1 MSVALFVC
9 PRQANSPDGV
19 EWSDPRSSTCKSPP
33 PPFDRPGPEPTV
45 QPFKNQP
52 MLRKRHPLFENG
64 GLAVLAFAIFLLV
77 GTQPSEAFLY
87 AALLFAAAYGIDRLK
102 QRK

>member
-1 MSVALFVC
+1 M
-9 PRQANSPDGV
+9 P
-19 EWSDPRSSTCKSPP
+19 
-33 PPFDRPGPEPTV
+33 
-45 QPFKNQP
+45 
-52 MLRKRHPLFENG
+52 RKRQPIIENG

-87 AALLFAAAYGIDRLK
+87 AVLLFAAAYGIDRLK

>member
-19 EWSDPRSSTCKSPP
+19 EWSDPRSLSDFGPSRAHQP
-33 PPFDRPGPEPTV
+33 DRSAFQPTR
-45 QPFKNQP
+45 P
-52 MLRKRHPLFENG
+52 MPRKRHPIIENG